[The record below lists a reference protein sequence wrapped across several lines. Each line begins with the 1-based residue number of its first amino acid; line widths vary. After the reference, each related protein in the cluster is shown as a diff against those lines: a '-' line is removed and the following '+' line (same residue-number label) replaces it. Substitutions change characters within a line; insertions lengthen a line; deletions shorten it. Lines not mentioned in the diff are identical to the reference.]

1 MNGKPPHSGRA
12 DAGTRRGLAAF
23 RRWIHDATATF
34 RTAGFKGILSTYGI
48 RLLVAFV
55 LFYWSVT

>member
-1 MNGKPPHSGRA
+1 MTEKPLYSRRA
-12 DAGTRRGLAAF
+12 EAGIRRGFSAF
-23 RRWIHDATATF
+23 RCWIRDATATF

-55 LFYWSVT
+55 LF

>member
-1 MNGKPPHSGRA
+1 MTDRPLHSGRA
-12 DAGTRRGLAAF
+12 EAGIRRGFSAF
-23 RRWIHDATATF
+23 RCWIRDATATF

-55 LFYWSVT
+55 LF